1 MQAVHMSWDVIV
13 IGCGGFG
20 SATLR
25 ELTRRGL
32 KVLGLDQYSPPHSL
46 GSSHGETR
54 IIRKAYF
61 EHPDYVPLLHRSWD
75 LWQQVEAESGSSL
88 LHRCDLVLSGA
99 ANSEVIAGAR
109 LSALQHG
116 LQIRNLSAAEV
127 SREYPVLQLPED
139 HEVTVESTAGY
150 LWVERCVGVT
160 LQQALAG
167 GATVRSNERVVG
179 LRSTSNSVEVE
190 TAVGRYAA
198 GAAVVTCGPWTTQLL
213 PEYRSLVTV
222 RRKTLFW
229 YPLQS
234 PTWAERWQ
242 SPIFLIDLPDGQ
254 FYGLP
259 AVDGQRVKV
268 GEHTGGE
275 MVLEASAVDRQISV
289 MDRAPVDAFAS
300 RCLRGLRTE
309 PCASAVC
316 LYSMSPDGHFLFDR
330 HPEYPLVVAAGF
342 SGHGFKF
349 TPVLGAAAADLVV
362 DGRTSL
368 PVQFLS
374 KQRFGQQR

>member
-1 MQAVHMSWDVIV
+1 MRAEHMSWDVIV

-25 ELTRRGL
+25 ELSRRGL
-32 KVLGLDQYSPPHSL
+32 KVLGLDQHNPPHSL

-75 LWQQVEAESGSSL
+75 LWQQVEAESGLSL
-88 LHRCDLVLSGA
+88 LQRCDLVLSGA
-99 ANSEVIAGAR
+99 AHSEVIAGAR
-109 LSALQHG
+109 LAALEHG
-116 LQIRNLSAAEV
+116 LQIRNLNAVEAC
-127 SREYPVLQLPED
+127 REYPVLCLPED

-150 LWVERCVGVT
+150 LWVERCVGAM
-160 LQQALAG
+160 LQCARAC
-167 GATVRSNERVVG
+167 GAVVRSDERVVG
-179 LRSTSNSVEVE
+179 LRCTPSSVEVE
-190 TAVGRYAA
+190 TRGGHYVA
-198 GAAVVTCGPWTTQLL
+198 GAAVMTCGPWTSQLL
-213 PEYRSLVTV
+213 PEYRSLITV

-234 PTWAERWQ
+234 AAWADRWRT
-242 SPIFLIDLPDGQ
+242 PIFLIDLPGGQ

-268 GEHTGGE
+268 GEHTGGDAVSE
-275 MVLEASAVDRQISV
+275 VSAVDRQIRPA
-289 MDRAPVDAFAS
+289 DQAPVDAFAVS
-300 RCLRGLRTE
+300 CLRGLQADS
-309 PCASAVC
+309 CASAVC

-330 HPEYPLVVAAGF
+330 HPEYPLVTAAGF

-349 TPVLGAAAADLVV
+349 TPVLGAAAADLVM

-374 KQRFGQQR
+374 KQRFD

>member
-1 MQAVHMSWDVIV
+1 MSWDVIV

-25 ELTRRGL
+25 ELSQRGL
-32 KVLGLDQYSPPHSL
+32 RVLGLDQYIPPHNL

-75 LWQQVEAESGSSL
+75 LWQQLEVESGATL
-88 LHRCDLVLSGA
+88 LQRCDLVLSGIPGSA
-99 ANSEVIAGAR
+99 VISGAR
-109 LSALQHG
+109 LAAAEHG
-116 LQIRNLSAAEV
+116 LQIRNLSAEEAC
-127 SREYPVLQLPED
+127 REYSVLRLPAD

-150 LWVERCVGVT
+150 LWVERCVGAM
-160 LQQALAG
+160 LRQACAS
-167 GATVRSNERVVG
+167 GATLRTGERVLS
-179 LRSTSNSVEVE
+179 LRCTSSSVEVQT
-190 TAVGRYAA
+190 TAGRYAA
-198 GAAVVTCGPWTTQLL
+198 SAAVVTAGPWTSQLL
-213 PEYRSLVTV
+213 PEYERLITV

-234 PTWAERWQ
+234 ADWVQRWR
-242 SPIFLIDLPDGQ
+242 SPIFLIDLPEGQ

-259 AVDGQRVKV
+259 AVDGQSVKV
-268 GEHTGGE
+268 GEHTGGD
-275 MVLEASAVDRQISV
+275 VVQDASLVERRISAA
-289 MDRAPVDAFAS
+289 DRAPVDAFAAG
-300 RCLRGLRTE
+300 CLRGLHSA
-309 PCASAVC
+309 PGASAVC

-330 HPEYPLVVAAGF
+330 HPEYPLVTAAGF

-362 DGRTSL
+362 DGRTEH

-374 KQRFGQQR
+374 KQRFG